1 MVKFVEKQITINQ
14 TISDMLHNLS
24 KVLLSA
30 VLAVGMTAGAYA
42 ADVDINVASYNL
54 RQKNH
59 QDSVQG
65 DGLSLIHI

>member
-1 MVKFVEKQITINQ
+1 
-14 TISDMLHNLS
+14 MLHNLS

-65 DGLSLIHI
+65 DGWDAAIP